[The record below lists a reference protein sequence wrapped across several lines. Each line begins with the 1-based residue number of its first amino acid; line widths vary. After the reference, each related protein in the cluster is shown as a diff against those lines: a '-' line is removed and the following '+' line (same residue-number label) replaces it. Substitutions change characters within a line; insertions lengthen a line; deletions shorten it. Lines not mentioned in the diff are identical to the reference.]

1 MKTISIFIIAIILGS
16 CGTKSKT
23 ENKQENTKVETKTET
38 KAEALATDFTAE
50 SFTDLWWNNPS
61 DALEKYTNTEV
72 TISGVLA
79 RDGQTDNVYFQGS
92 KDSKLFVLCKAA
104 SGSDFSTFKKDEL
117 IKLKGVSTGMTMSV
131 NLKECSLVK

>member
-1 MKTISIFIIAIILGS
+1 MKTITILIIAVILGS

-23 ENKQENTKVETKTET
+23 ENKEENTKVETKTET
-38 KAEALATDFTAE
+38 KAEVLVTDFTAE

-104 SGSDFSTFKKDEL
+104 AGSDFSSFKKDEL
-117 IKLKGVSTGMTMSV
+117 IKLKGVCIGMSMSV
-131 NLKECSLVK
+131 NLNECALVK

>member
-1 MKTISIFIIAIILGS
+1 MKTITILIIAVILGS

-23 ENKQENTKVETKTET
+23 ENKEENTKVETITENNV
-38 KAEALATDFTAE
+38 EAKITDFTAE

-79 RDGQTDNVYFQGS
+79 RDGQTDHLYFQGS

-104 SGSDFSTFKKDEL
+104 AGSDFLSFKKDEL
-117 IKLKGVSTGMTMSV
+117 IKLKGVSIGMSMSV
-131 NLKECSLVK
+131 NLNECALVK